1 MHLDIQY
8 SSVVLPLAG
17 STAELFVS
25 IFLQVGENF
34 NKKIWQDT
42 GYLIETIGVFN
53 FL

>member
-8 SSVVLPLAG
+8 SPVVLTLAG

-34 NKKIWQDT
+34 NKSIWQDT
-42 GYLIETIGVFN
+42 VYLFETIRVFN
-53 FL
+53 FF